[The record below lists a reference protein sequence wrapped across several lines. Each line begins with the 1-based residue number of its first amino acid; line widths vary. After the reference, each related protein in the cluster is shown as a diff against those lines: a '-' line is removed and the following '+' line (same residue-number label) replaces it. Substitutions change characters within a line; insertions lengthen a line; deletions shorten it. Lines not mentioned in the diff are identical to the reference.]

1 MEGRPP
7 VNRWALLAAAV
18 LVLTVADWFAGGVGP
33 RLVFGAASLE
43 LATVPSGA
51 VVLLDGERIGVT
63 PVRVSGVRPGRVVL
77 RFEHPH
83 HPPELRRLTLER
95 GEHRQIEVAFP
106 AATGSLS
113 IVTNPRGAAVSLDGE
128 PLEEVSPVRI
138 DEIATGRHE
147 VAVSLYGR
155 QTKSAV
161 VEVFPDAETEQS
173 FELERVPMGS
183 LSVQTIPGNASV
195 TLLDVEP
202 EYRPGVA
209 LPAGNYRLRVAAPG
223 YGTVVRTVGVKQG
236 RNVVDVMLG
245 RVYGRLRV
253 AIRPP
258 GARIRVRYRDVDGA
272 RDVAYEEGMDLPAG
286 AFSVRATAMGYR
298 NLVRNL
304 TMDADGVA
312 LNLAMQRFEVTPG
325 QRFRDALRSGGEGPE
340 LVVVAAGTFRMGS
353 DGGAANE
360 RPQREVRVTQPFAM
374 GVRETTVGDFRRHD
388 DWPGEA
394 ALPIRNVS
402 LQDVEAYLA
411 FLSGET
417 GYRYRLPTEAEW
429 EYAAR
434 AGSAGDFPFGDGS
447 RGGSGGLED
456 ICGHGN
462 VADASMNERFR
473 LYDAVDCTDGF
484 VRVAP
489 AGSFA
494 PNAFGLHDMFGN
506 VEEWVADCW
515 HPSYENAP
523 AYARE
528 WTAGCYSS
536 RVVRGG
542 AFDSPPGDL
551 RVSARNMGRSPTD
564 SRGFRVVREL

>member
-1 MEGRPP
+1 M
-7 VNRWALLAAAV
+7 NRWGLLAAAV
-18 LVLTVADWFAGGVGP
+18 LVLAVADWFAGGVGP
-33 RLVFGAASLE
+33 RLVFGAASVE

-63 PVRVSGVRPGRVVL
+63 PLRVSGVRPGRVVL
-77 RFEHPH
+77 RLEHPH

-113 IVTNPRGAAVSLDGE
+113 IVTNPRGATVSLDGE
-128 PLEEVSPVRI
+128 GLAEVTPVRI
-138 DEIATGRHE
+138 GEIATGRHE
-147 VAVSLYGR
+147 VVVSLYGR
-155 QTKSAV
+155 QTKTAA
-161 VEVFPDAETEQS
+161 VEVFPDAETEHA
-173 FELERVPMGS
+173 FELERVPMGN

-202 EYRPGVA
+202 EYRPGVE
-209 LPAGNYRLRVAAPG
+209 LPAGDYRIRVAAPG
-223 YGTVVRTVGVKQG
+223 YGPVVRTVGVKQG
-236 RNVVDVMLG
+236 RNVIDLALE
-245 RVYGRLRV
+245 RVYGRLRI
-253 AIRPP
+253 AIRPAA
-258 GARIRVRYRDVDGA
+258 ARVRVRYRDIDGP
-272 RDVAYEEGMDLPAG
+272 RDVAYEEGMDLPAV

-312 LNLAMQRFEVTPG
+312 LNLAMQRFDVTPG

-353 DGGAANE
+353 ESGAAAE
-360 RPQREVRVTQPFAM
+360 RPPRQVRVTQPFAM
-374 GVRETTVGDFRRHD
+374 SVREATVGDFREHD
-388 DWPGEA
+388 DWPGEPG
-394 ALPIRNVS
+394 LPVRNVS

-411 FLSGET
+411 FLSRET

-434 AGSAGDFPFGDGS
+434 AGSAGDFHFGDGA
-447 RGGSGGLED
+447 GGAE
-456 ICGHGN
+456 ICRYGN

-473 LYDAVDCTDGF
+473 LYDAVECTDGF

-494 PNAFGLHDMFGN
+494 PNAFGLHDMLGN

-515 HPSYENAP
+515 HPSYANAP
-523 AYARE
+523 ADARE
-528 WTAGCYSS
+528 WTTECYSS
-536 RVVRGG
+536 RVARGG
-542 AFDSPPGDL
+542 AFDSPPGDV
-551 RVSARNMGRSPTD
+551 RVSARNMGSSPTD
-564 SRGFRVVREL
+564 SRGFRVVRDL